1 MRVFIDSNVL
11 VSSFTSN
18 GLSRKLIDI
27 LTDEHEIIISPQ
39 VLEESSRVIM
49 DKFDVEQSDLDA
61 FLDAITT
68 VAEISLPPYPNR
80 PVIRDPDDIDIL
92 AAALKSKADYLVT
105 GDKDLLSVDTEEVI
119 AIVKPRT
126 LFDLLNEEGR

>member
-1 MRVFIDSNVL
+1 VRVFIDSNVL